1 MIRRIIG
8 PLPTWAERK
17 HPVLRY
23 ELNRQQPTVSVQG
36 IALRIVGGV
45 MSLAVLA
52 LLGYLWATNGLQDDP
67 GINPADAIWR
77 ILLFPTLFVQTLTV
91 IAAFSLGVEAIS
103 DERRRQTWDN
113 LRATPQGAT
122 LALRTRWVAV
132 FYRVRSGLLLVI
144 ATRLLLVGVV
154 MYQLTSHR
162 GAYLDILTAN
172 ITPETSLALGVIL
185 LATMITASFL
195 LPLTTVG
202 AEAALG
208 LLISATIRNRTFSA
222 LLQVLYLLARL
233 AVGAFLLWAI
243 TQMLA
248 GEFIV
253 GDAVAW
259 LLVVSSA
266 AFADGGVLLMHL
278 DEAGELWARVP
289 YGVYF
294 GVALLLFALV
304 QALIADGLV
313 ALAVRQAER
322 RE

>member
-1 MIRRIIG
+1 MIRRIVG

-23 ELNRQQPTVSVQG
+23 ELNRRQPPPSTRS
-36 IALRIVGGV
+36 IALRIIFAAVA
-45 MSLAVLA
+45 LAVLG

-77 ILLFPTLFVQTLTV
+77 ILLFPALFVQAITV

-113 LRATPQGAT
+113 LRATPQGAA

-132 FYRVRSGLLLVI
+132 FYRLRGPLLVI
-144 ATRLLLVGVV
+144 ISTRLLLVGVV

-172 ITPETSLALGVIL
+172 ITPETSLALGVVL
-185 LATMITASFL
+185 LAALITAAFL
-195 LPLTTVG
+195 LPLTSVG
-202 AEAALG
+202 AEAAFG
-208 LLISATIRNRTFSA
+208 LLISATIKNRTFSA

-233 AVGAFLLWAI
+233 AFAGFLLWAI
-243 TQMLA
+243 TQFLL
-248 GEFIV
+248 GELIV
-253 GDAVAW
+253 GDAVSW
-259 LLVVSSA
+259 LLVAGGA
-266 AFADGGVLLMHL
+266 AFADWGVTLMHL
-278 DEAGELWARVP
+278 SEAGELWALVP
-289 YGVYF
+289 YGIYI
-294 GVALLLFALV
+294 GAALLMLALV
-304 QALIADGLV
+304 QALIADGLL
-313 ALAVRQAER
+313 ALAIRQAEK